1 MIKRLIRWIGIAFG
15 VLLGLLLLLVGF
27 VYVNTN
33 SRLDKVYSLGVE
45 PLSSEIGKA
54 DIKRGEHIVAAM
66 GACRDC
72 HGDNLEGK
80 VMVDDPALG
89 RLVAANLTSGAG
101 GIATEFNDIDWVRA
115 IRHGVGKDGKSLLL
129 MPAGGYNALNDDDL
143 ASVIAYLKT
152 LPAVDNQLPE
162 AQVGPLARALTVA
175 GVFPLFSAEAID
187 HLAPRPDV
195 VPSGPTA
202 AYGGYITTVGG
213 CADCHGARLA
223 GGSVPGSGS
232 ELPPGPNLTM
242 GGELIGWS
250 NEDFRRAMREG
261 LTPTGRQL
269 SPAMPWKQMG
279 QMSDE
284 ELEAIWLYL
293 QSLPPRKFGENE

>member
-1 MIKRLIRWIGIAFG
+1 VLKRLIRWFGIIIG
-15 VLLGLLLLLVGF
+15 VLLGLVLVLVGF
-27 VYVNTN
+27 VYISTN
-33 SRLDKVYSLGVE
+33 SRMDKVYSIGVA
-45 PLSSEIGKA
+45 PLSADIGKA

-72 HGDNLEGK
+72 HGDNLAGQ
-80 VMVDDPALG
+80 VMLDDPALG
-89 RLVAANLTSGAG
+89 RLVSANLTAGAG
-101 GIATEFNDIDWVRA
+101 GIANDFSDIDWVRA

-143 ASVIAYLKT
+143 ASVIAYFKT

-187 HLAPRPDV
+187 HSAPRPDV

-223 GGSVPGSGS
+223 GGSVPGADASV
-232 ELPPGPNLTM
+232 PPGPNLTQ

-250 NEDFRRAMREG
+250 SEDFRRAMREG
-261 LTPTGRQL
+261 VTPAGRQITT
-269 SPAMPWKQMG
+269 AMPWQQMG

-284 ELEAIWLYL
+284 ELEAVWQYL
-293 QSLPPRKFGENE
+293 KTLPPRKFGENE